1 MPADAPGDVRE
12 AVEHAECCICCDPL
26 CEQPTAALTLRGKRI
41 CGHFFHA
48 ACCETLLGGHHGG
61 QTCPICRCDYDG
73 MLKIPSIETDPG
85 GWFRAVDVDGDGRL
99 SQDEVREVLKA
110 QLPVDWRKLEE
121 ELPVLWEQWDRDGDG
136 TIDQSELIA
145 MARYIRARLPRSDD
159 APIPDVSNDKD
170 GWFVSSQPRQLNAK
184 IYGA

>member
-1 MPADAPGDVRE
+1 M
-12 AVEHAECCICCDPL
+12 EHAECCICCDAL

-170 GWFVSSQPRQLNAK
+170 GWFVSLLPPRQHPRTLHRA
-184 IYGA
+184 